1 MAVIT
6 VADVLRTVED
16 FESRL
21 VEYYAEISKRTT
33 SEGVHLL
40 ADYMGR
46 HRRRLAAALERVP
59 EAKRER
65 IGGCHLRYEPARP
78 SCSCFEDR
86 ELPPDLPSS
95 EILDMAVEVDEC
107 LIGLYKQVLQQDLD
121 PEVRELFEAL
131 LHCEEGDEIELK
143 KIKAMDYF

>member
-1 MAVIT
+1 MPVIT

-21 VEYYAEISKRTT
+21 VDYYAEISAHTK

-46 HRRRLAAALERVP
+46 HRRRLTEALSRVP
-59 EAKRER
+59 EGKRAR
-65 IGGCHLRYEPARP
+65 ISACHIRYQPDKP
-78 SCSCFEDR
+78 SCSRLESR
-86 ELPPDLPSS
+86 RLMPDAPAS
-95 EILDMAVEVDEC
+95 EVLDLAVEVDEC
-107 LIGLYKQVLQQDLD
+107 LIGLYKQVLRLELD
-121 PEVRELFEAL
+121 PEVRELFESL
-131 LHCEEGDEIELK
+131 LHCEEWDEVELK

>member
-6 VADVLRTVED
+6 VADVLKTVED

-21 VEYYAEISKRTT
+21 VEYYADISKSTT

-46 HRRRLAAALERVP
+46 HRRRLSAALERVP

-65 IGGCHLRYEPARP
+65 ISGCHLRYEPVRP

-86 ELPPDLPSS
+86 KLSS
-95 EILDMAVEVDEC
+95 DSPASAILDLAVDVDEC
-107 LIGLYKQVLQQDLD
+107 LIGLYRQVLQQDLD

-131 LHCEEGDEIELK
+131 LHCEEWDEVELK

>member
-6 VADVLRTVED
+6 VSDVLQTVED

-46 HRRRLAAALERVP
+46 HRRRLAEALARVP
-59 EAKRER
+59 EGRRAR
-65 IGGCHLRYEPARP
+65 IEGCHLRYEPTRP
-78 SCSCFEDR
+78 SCSCFEDE
-86 ELPPDLPSS
+86 ELPPDAPAS

-107 LIGLYKQVLQQDLD
+107 LIALYKQVLRQELD
-121 PEVRELFEAL
+121 PDVRQLFESL
-131 LHCEEGDEIELK
+131 LHCEEWDEVELK

>member
-1 MAVIT
+1 MPLIT
-6 VADVLRTVED
+6 VADVLKTVED

-21 VEYYAEISKRTT
+21 VEYYAEISSRTT

-59 EAKRER
+59 EAKRTR
-65 IGGCHLRYEPARP
+65 ISACHIRYQPDRP
-78 SCSCFEDR
+78 SCSCFEDK
-86 ELPPDLPSS
+86 ELPVDAPAS
-95 EILDMAVEVDEC
+95 EILDLAVEVDEC
-107 LIGLYKQVLQQDLD
+107 LVTLYKQVLRQELD
-121 PEVRELFEAL
+121 SEVRELFESL
-131 LHCEEGDEIELK
+131 LHCEEWDEVELK

>member
-6 VADVLRTVED
+6 VADILKIVED

-21 VEYYAEISKRTT
+21 VEYYEGISKSTT
-33 SEGVHLL
+33 NEGVHLL

-46 HRRRLAAALERVP
+46 HRRRLAAALEKVP
-59 EAKRER
+59 EAKRVR
-65 IGGCHLRYEPARP
+65 IGSCHIRYEPAKP

-86 ELPPDLPSS
+86 QLSPDAPASD
-95 EILDMAVEVDEC
+95 ILDIAVEVDEC
-107 LIGLYKQVLQQDLD
+107 LVNLYKQVLRQELD

-131 LHCEEGDEIELK
+131 LHCEEWDEIELK